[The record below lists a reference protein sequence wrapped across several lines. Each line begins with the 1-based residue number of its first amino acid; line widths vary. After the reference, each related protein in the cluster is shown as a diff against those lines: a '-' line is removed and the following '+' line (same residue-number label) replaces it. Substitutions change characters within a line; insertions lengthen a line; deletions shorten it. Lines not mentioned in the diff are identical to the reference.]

1 MQKLIIK
8 WTIPAFNDFMVFV
21 NYYRHEVSLT
31 VSTKFANATEQ
42 SLQKLSSMPTIA
54 RPGFKINT
62 RQYIMQ
68 DFPFIIEF
76 RVRNN
81 ALEILAFLHQSRKI

>member
-8 WTIPAFNDFMVFV
+8 WTMPAFNDFMVFV
-21 NYYRHEVSLT
+21 NYYRQEVSLN
-31 VSTKFANATEQ
+31 VSTKFADATEEE
-42 SLQKLSSMPTIA
+42 LQKLSEMPTIA

-68 DFPFIIEF
+68 NFPFIIEF

-81 ALEILAFLHQSRKI
+81 AIEILAFLHQSRKI